1 MDPRPAVT
9 ICAKLLDH
17 LASRGLAPRSGLRA
31 SVVCMLLLGAGC
43 GARSLAAD
51 AGVRAPVTDASPETR
66 TGAPLTINGA
76 EAAGRL
82 SRFLWKQEPDPV
94 LLASVDATPLA
105 TSEDVRRLA
114 LQMLGDARS
123 RVGVGAFFR
132 WWLRLDLVADVEKD
146 PTLFP
151 RFSPAMKVAMAAEP
165 EAFGVFVTLDGDHRY
180 PTLMMAPFS
189 FLNESLASVYG
200 VAGVVGDELRR
211 VSLDPAQ
218 RAGLITQPGLLAMTH
233 STQNASASA
242 RGYFI
247 LRRLLCAVAPEAPPG
262 EAGGEP
268 PPDMTN
274 RQWIEAQTA
283 NADCRVCHEALDPIG
298 YGLGN
303 FDAIGQFGTTE
314 HGLPV
319 DVRGALTLWLS
330 TTRDRVT
337 FEGPLQLA
345 ALLATRPE
353 AQTCFA
359 RQWLRFAVGR
369 ELTMADEPTLTI
381 ADARFHAADLSIRE
395 LIGAVA
401 SSEAFLAP

>member
-1 MDPRPAVT
+1 MIRPKLLDPRP
-9 ICAKLLDH
+9 ICGPAL
-17 LASRGLAPRSGLRA
+17 RGRLRA
-31 SVVCMLLLGAGC
+31 SVVCLLLLGVGC
-43 GARSLAAD
+43 GDRRLSVAED
-51 AGVRAPVTDASPETR
+51 AGAPVSDASPGTKV
-66 TGAPLTINGA
+66 GAPLIISSA
-76 EAAGRL
+76 DAVGRL
-82 SRFLWKQEPDPV
+82 SHFLLKQEPAPA
-94 LLASVDATPLA
+94 LLASVVATPLA

-114 LQMLGDARS
+114 LQMLEDPRA

-132 WWLRLDLVADVEKD
+132 WWLQLDLVENVEKD
-146 PTLFP
+146 ATLFP
-151 RFSPAMKVAMAAEP
+151 SFSPAMKAAMAAEP

-180 PTLMMAPFS
+180 PTLMTAPFS
-189 FLNESLASVYG
+189 FLNASLASLYG
-200 VAGVVGDELRR
+200 VAGVVGDGLRQ
-211 VSLDPAQ
+211 VSLDPTQ
-218 RAGLITQPGLLAMTH
+218 RAGLVTQPGLLAMTR

-247 LRRLLCAVAPEAPPG
+247 VRRLLCAAAPEVPSG
-262 EAGGEP
+262 ESAGEP
-268 PPDMTN
+268 PPNMTN

-283 NADCRVCHEALDPIG
+283 PNPACAVCHQAFDPPG

-303 FDAIGQFGTTE
+303 FDAIGRFATTE

-319 DVRGALTLWLS
+319 DVRGALTGWGP
-330 TTRDRVT
+330 TTPDGLT

-353 AQTCFA
+353 AQKCFA

-369 ELTMADEPTLTI
+369 ELTAADERSLSMAD
-381 ADARFHAADLSIRE
+381 AHFHATDLSIRE